1 MANKFI
7 EVVETMT
14 TAKKLLGS
22 IIFIIASLVG
32 GYNIFSNHFIT
43 KVYAETIVSEVKTQF
58 TQKMDELQ
66 KQTKSNSIILIEMR
80 LIRLEAKIGRGEE
93 LTPTEKRIYD
103 KLKKQYE
110 ND

>member
-1 MANKFI
+1 
-7 EVVETMT
+7 
-14 TAKKLLGS
+14 
-22 IIFIIASLVG
+22 
-32 GYNIFSNHFIT
+32 
-43 KVYAETIVSEVKTQF
+43 
-58 TQKMDELQ
+58 
-66 KQTKSNSIILIEMR
+66 MR

>member
-7 EVVETMT
+7 EAVETMT

-22 IIFIIASLVG
+22 IIFMIASIVG
-32 GYNIFSNHFIT
+32 GYNIVSDHFIT
-43 KVYAETIVSEVKTQF
+43 KAYANEMVREVKTQF

-66 KQTKSNSIILIEMR
+66 KQTKSNSVILTEMR
-80 LIRLEAKIGRGEE
+80 LIRLEAKLARGEE
-93 LTPTEKRIYD
+93 LTPTEKRIYE